1 MNEKK
6 TYFIE
11 VNGSKSYFNYDEGT
25 QLCTR
30 GGNKDYLDDKPYYI
44 CRWLNHSFM
53 PFTKKQEQLYKQVR
67 EKYNLICKSARK

>member
-25 QLCTR
+25 ANVL
-30 GGNKDYLDDKPYYI
+30 GFKAG
-44 CRWLNHSFM
+44 
-53 PFTKKQEQLYKQVR
+53 EV
-67 EKYNLICKSARK
+67 

>member
-30 GGNKDYLDDKPYYI
+30 GG
-44 CRWLNHSFM
+44 
-53 PFTKKQEQLYKQVR
+53 
-67 EKYNLICKSARK
+67 KSVTI